1 LRGPRPPSRLA
12 PGRLLLGAAA
22 ALAAAWLALG
32 FRSAVLEERGGEA
45 VDRATFGGLPAG
57 EVDRARSWLQRA
69 RRFSADAGPLII
81 EGRLLFFSGRT
92 GQAADIG
99 ERVVALEPENFDGW
113 ALLYVASRG
122 RDPER
127 AAEAF
132 RAIRELN
139 PPAAEAFR

>member
-1 LRGPRPPSRLA
+1 M
-12 PGRLLLGAAA
+12 LLVAAA

-32 FRSAVLEERGGEA
+32 FRSAVLEERGGAA
-45 VDRATFGGLPAG
+45 VERATFGGLPAG

-69 RRFSADAGPLII
+69 RRFSADAGPLVV

-92 GQAADIG
+92 AQAADIG
-99 ERVVALEPENFDGW
+99 ERVVALEPENFEGW
-113 ALLYVASRG
+113 ALLYAASRG

-139 PPAAEAFR
+139 PPAAESFR

>member
-1 LRGPRPPSRLA
+1 MQLAWTPPAIAPRPGPPAPRCGGRPRGRLA
-12 PGRLLLGAAA
+12 RA
-22 ALAAAWLALG
+22 
-32 FRSAVLEERGGEA
+32 RLEERGGEA
-45 VDRATFGGLPAG
+45 VERATFGGLPAG
-57 EVDRARSWLQRA
+57 EVDRAGSWLQRA
-69 RRFSADAGPLII
+69 RRFSADAGPLVI

-92 GQAADIG
+92 AQAADMG

-139 PPAAEAFR
+139 PPAAAAFS

>member
-1 LRGPRPPSRLA
+1 V
-12 PGRLLLGAAA
+12 LLVVAA

-32 FRSAVLEERGGEA
+32 FRSAVLEERGGAA
-45 VDRATFGGLPAG
+45 VERATFGGLPAG

-69 RRFSADAGPLII
+69 RRFGADAGPLVV

-92 GQAADIG
+92 AQAAGVG

-113 ALLYVASRG
+113 ALLYAASRG

-132 RAIRELN
+132 RAIRQLN

>member
-1 LRGPRPPSRLA
+1 M
-12 PGRLLLGAAA
+12 LLVVAA

-32 FRSAVLEERGGEA
+32 FRSAVLEERGGAA
-45 VDRATFGGLPAG
+45 VERATFGGLPAG

-69 RRFSADAGPLII
+69 RRFGADAGPLVV

-92 GQAADIG
+92 AQAAGVG

-113 ALLYVASRG
+113 ALLYAASRG

-132 RAIRELN
+132 RAIRQLN

>member
-1 LRGPRPPSRLA
+1 V
-12 PGRLLLGAAA
+12 PGRVLLVAAA
-22 ALAAAWLALG
+22 VLAAAFLALG
-32 FRSAVLEERGGEA
+32 FRSAVLESRGAAA

-57 EVDRARSWLQRA
+57 EVSRAQSWLRRA
-69 RRFSADAGPLII
+69 RRFSTDAGPLIT
-81 EGRLLFFSGRT
+81 EGRLLFFAGRT
-92 GQAADIG
+92 AQAAAIG
-99 ERVVALEPENFDGW
+99 ERVVAMEPENFDGW
-113 ALLYVASRG
+113 ALLRVASRG

>member
-1 LRGPRPPSRLA
+1 M
-12 PGRLLLGAAA
+12 LLVAVA

-32 FRSAVLEERGGEA
+32 FRSAVLEERGGAA
-45 VDRATFGGLPAG
+45 VERATFGGLPAD
-57 EVDRARSWLQRA
+57 EVDRARGWLQRA
-69 RRFSADAGPLII
+69 RRFSADAGPLVV

-92 GQAADIG
+92 AQAADIG
-99 ERVVALEPENFDGW
+99 ERVVALEPQNFEGW
-113 ALLYVASRG
+113 ALLYGALRG

-139 PPAAEAFR
+139 PSAAEAFR